1 MATEWFSCKGA
12 CSGSNPVSD
21 TVKVDFSKLASEK
34 ENVQPLQ
41 IQNKAEGAQKE
52 QDEKRRAQEELVRHQ
67 QKIAEQRRQEEEQ
80 ARRRRE
86 AEEVERRREQQA
98 AAERAAAERAA
109 AEAAAR
115 EAAEREAAEA
125 AERAAAEEKARQE
138 REAAESAALWEAQK
152 HEEERLA
159 REKVNSWC
167 KTNGFVDMN
176 SKKKSSV
183 VPDWVFGAKFP
194 LHEAVAKNNEE
205 IVGLMVLLGADKGLK
220 NSKGQT
226 ALDLAQKMNK
236 GGSMD
241 GILDKL
247 R

>member
-1 MATEWFSCKGA
+1 MASEWFSCKGA

-41 IQNKAEGAQKE
+41 IQNKSEAGQKDR
-52 QDEKRRAQEELVRHQ
+52 DEKRRAQEELARHQ
-67 QKIAEQRRQEEEQ
+67 QKIAEQRRQEEEL

-86 AEEVERRREQQA
+86 AEEAERRREQQA

-115 EAAEREAAEA
+115 EAAEREAAE
-125 AERAAAEEKARQE
+125 EKARQE

-152 HEEERLA
+152 LEEERLA

>member
-52 QDEKRRAQEELVRHQ
+52 RDDKRRAQEELVRHQ

-86 AEEVERRREQQA
+86 AEEAERRREQQA

-115 EAAEREAAEA
+115 EAAERE
-125 AERAAAEEKARQE
+125 AAEEKARQE